1 ELGAEIWWGHEV
13 VGLSQ
18 DDDTVAVDVAGPE
31 GLYRLSARYL
41 VGADGAHSVTRKL
54 SGIDFPGISYDRTT
68 LRWAHVTVPDAW
80 LDPASAGLNVPGHGS
95 ILPFLGHRTE
105 HGGFTYAPFPGQ
117 PPLLATTE
125 WDQPTPEAPMSLAEL
140 RESVRRVLGV
150 DVPFDPPAGEGPHV
164 LRRLIGGNNR
174 RAERFRDGRV
184 FLVGDAAH
192 VDAAGGQGL
201 NLGMQDAINLGWKLA
216 AEIHGSAPA
225 GLLGTYD
232 PERQPAARRVTMY
245 AQALSALLAPGSDVT
260 ALRELF
266 AELLDDR
273 STVQRLAD
281 LTAGTDIRY
290 DMGEHDAH
298 PLVGRCAPDM
308 ELHTA
313 TGTVRLARLTQTARP
328 LLLDLTED
336 AVVGEVLSAW
346 QDRVDILTARPQTA
360 EPPATALLLRPDCY
374 VAWASAS
381 SCPAP
386 AELEALRAATQR
398 WFGTPNPQTP
408 GRDRGHHTEAATRPG
423 SRCHDRLG
431 R

>member
-1 ELGAEIWWGHEV
+1 MSADVVITGAGPNGLMLACELGLAGVRPVVLESLPEPSNEPKANGLLGQVVKMVDRRGLYERLSGSQRPPQPPPYFMFAAMGLDLSLLDESPIFTLPVPQPRLVQVLAERAIELGAEIWWGHEV

-31 GLYRLSARYL
+31 GLYPLSARYL

-54 SGIDFPGISYDRTT
+54 SGIDFPGVSYDRTT
-68 LRWAHVTVPDAW
+68 TRWAHVTVPDTW
-80 LDPASAGLNVPGHGS
+80 LDPASAGLNVPGHGT

-105 HGGFTYAPFPGQ
+105 HGGFSYAPIPGQ

-140 RESVRRVLGV
+140 RESIRRVLGV
-150 DVPFDPPAGEGPHV
+150 DVPFGPPAGEGPH
-164 LRRLIGGNNR
+164 LPRRLIGGNNR

-225 GLLGTYD
+225 GLLQTYD
-232 PERQPAARRVTMY
+232 PERQRAARRVNMY

-273 STVQRLAD
+273 GTVHRLAD

-290 DMGEHDAH
+290 DMGEH
-298 PLVGRCAPDM
+298 
-308 ELHTA
+308 
-313 TGTVRLARLTQTARP
+313 
-328 LLLDLTED
+328 
-336 AVVGEVLSAW
+336 
-346 QDRVDILTARPQTA
+346 
-360 EPPATALLLRPDCY
+360 
-374 VAWASAS
+374 
-381 SCPAP
+381 
-386 AELEALRAATQR
+386 
-398 WFGTPNPQTP
+398 
-408 GRDRGHHTEAATRPG
+408 
-423 SRCHDRLG
+423 
-431 R
+431 